1 MTLKRSE
8 KRRGLSWI
16 AIDFCR
22 KKMGGSYAEI
32 RAWCKQICQ
41 KRDAATQ
48 DRNLAFGKSRQGR
61 ASEEPK
67 ASDRDRPFGSPKK
80 GCKGSEKKG
89 LTVQLLVHRVLGIEI
104 KI

>member
-1 MTLKRSE
+1 
-8 KRRGLSWI
+8 
-16 AIDFCR
+16 
-22 KKMGGSYAEI
+22 MGGSYAEI

-67 ASDRDRPFGSPKK
+67 ASDRDWI
-80 GCKGSEKKG
+80 
-89 LTVQLLVHRVLGIEI
+89 V
-104 KI
+104 